1 MKITPTMYQLG
12 DGHSR
17 YLISCESDN
26 CMDVFKHPQLPTLGQ
41 VWHGMVV
48 EEMRATKLFAN
59 MFLVELNITAANDG
73 EPVPCS

>member
-1 MKITPTMYQLG
+1 
-12 DGHSR
+12 
-17 YLISCESDN
+17 
-26 CMDVFKHPQLPTLGQ
+26 MDVFKHPQLPTLGQ